1 MSDEQSEHAND
12 QIHEL
17 DERTIERIAAGEVV
31 ERPASVV
38 KELVENSLDADAS
51 RVTVAVESGGT
62 ESIRVSDDGI
72 GMTETDAKRA
82 GEKHTTSKIGDIDD
96 IEAGV
101 RTLGFRGEALSA
113 IGAVSRMTITTKP
126 RGERGTEVCI
136 DGGERT
142 HVGPAG
148 CPEGTTVEVTDLFH
162 NVPARR
168 KYLKRESTEFDH
180 IQRIVM
186 GYALANPDVSVTL
199 EHDERERFSTS
210 GRGDLQSTIMAV
222 YGREVASAM
231 VSLDFNSD
239 SKELPDGPLSSI
251 TGLVSHPETNRAS
264 RDYCTTFVNGRY
276 VTARAVRESVV
287 EAYGTQLAP
296 DRYPFAV
303 VFLELDPATVDVNVH
318 PRKLEV
324 RFANEE
330 SARKQVNHAV
340 KDALLREGLIRSNAP
355 RGQSAPEQTEI
366 TPGDEDREE
375 TEENID
381 ISENVVKEFDKR
393 PEMSDD
399 ADGVVE
405 ERETE
410 NATGKRE
417 KATDTRSEQRQRDT
431 SDESA
436 ESIQSEGGA
445 TTDSSN
451 GSPYNEQTVGE
462 DTVSDNRT
470 DADTDTTTTDP
481 HDRSERRIQGPTT
494 QTRLSDDDPEPAQL
508 DQLPSLRV
516 FGQLHD
522 TYLVCETDDGLVL
535 IDQHAADERIN
546 YERLK
551 RRFEED
557 VTTQALAEP
566 VRLELTAREAALFE
580 DYTDSLAQLGFHASL
595 AEERTAE
602 VRTVP
607 GLLAESVGPS
617 IIRDLLTAFVDGDGA
632 STVEAAADDLL
643 ADLACYP
650 SITGNTS
657 LTEGSV
663 IDLLRALDECE
674 NPYACP
680 HGRPVIIEI
689 NQRELENR
697 FERDY
702 PGHEG
707 R

>member
-1 MSDEQSEHAND
+1 MSDQQNENESTER
-12 QIHEL
+12 IHEL

-38 KELVENSLDADAS
+38 KELVENSLDADAT

-62 ESIRVSDDGI
+62 ERITVSDDGV
-72 GMTETDAKRA
+72 GMTEADAKRA

-96 IEAGV
+96 LEAGV

-113 IGAVSRMTITTKP
+113 ISAVSQTTITTKP
-126 RGERGTEVCI
+126 RGGRGTEVRI
-136 DGGERT
+136 EGGEHT
-142 HVGPAG
+142 HAGPAG
-148 CPEGTTVEVTDLFH
+148 CPEGTTVEVTDLFY

-168 KYLKRESTEFDH
+168 KYLKQESTEFDH
-180 IQRIVM
+180 IQRVVM
-186 GYALANPDVSVTL
+186 GYALANPAVSITL
-199 EHDERERFSTS
+199 EHNGRERFSTS
-210 GRGDLQSTIMAV
+210 GRGDLQSAIMAV

-231 VSLDFNSD
+231 IDIDTD
-239 SKELPDGPLSSI
+239 SSELGDGPLTDI
-251 TGLVSHPETNRAS
+251 GGLVSHPETNRAS

-276 VTARAVRESVV
+276 VTARAVREAVI

-296 DRYPFAV
+296 DRYPFVV
-303 VFLELDPATVDVNVH
+303 VFLELDPSTVDVNVH
-318 PRKLEV
+318 PRKLQV
-324 RFANEE
+324 RFANEQE
-330 SARKQVNHAV
+330 AREQVQRTV
-340 KDALLREGLIRSNAP
+340 KDALLREGLIRSSAP
-355 RGQSAPEQTEI
+355 RGRSAAEQTEI
-366 TPGDEDREE
+366 TPGEEREEE
-375 TEENID
+375 TEIETTTEENKDPSNITD
-381 ISENVVKEFDKR
+381 Q
-393 PEMSDD
+393 D
-399 ADGVVE
+399 ADG
-405 ERETE
+405 RP
-410 NATGKRE
+410 E
-417 KATDTRSEQRQRDT
+417 KTDHESRSEQTREDI

-436 ESIQSEGGA
+436 GATQSEDNDETT

-451 GSPYNEQTVGE
+451 GQPVS
-462 DTVSDNRT
+462 DTVPNRT
-470 DADTDTTTTDP
+470 SAETETEIETDTGTGTETTDL
-481 HDRSERRIQGPTT
+481 HDRQERRIQGLTT
-494 QTRLSDDDPEPAQL
+494 QTRLSDEESEPVSQF
-508 DQLPSLRV
+508 DQLPALRV

-535 IDQHAADERIN
+535 IDQHAADERVN

-551 RRFEED
+551 RQFSEN
-557 VTTQALAEP
+557 VTTQALVEP
-566 VRLELTAREAALFE
+566 VRLELTSREAALFE

-595 AEERTAE
+595 AEERVAE
-602 VRTVP
+602 VRTIP

-617 IIRDLLTAFVDGDGA
+617 IIRDLLTAFVDGNGA

-663 IDLLRALDECE
+663 VDLLRALDDCE

-702 PGHEG
+702 PGHE
-707 R
+707 

>member
-1 MSDEQSEHAND
+1 MTDD

-51 RVTVAVESGGT
+51 RVTVTVESGGT
-62 ESIRVSDDGI
+62 ESIQVSDDGS

-136 DGGERT
+136 EGGERT

-148 CPEGTTVEVTDLFH
+148 CPEGTTVEVTDLFY

-231 VSLDFNSD
+231 IDIDTDSDSDTD

-276 VTARAVRESVV
+276 VTARAVREAVV

-330 SARKQVNHAV
+330 RAREQVNDAV
-340 KDALLREGLIRSNAP
+340 KDALLREGLIRSSAP
-355 RGQSAPEQTEI
+355 RGRSATEQTEI
-366 TPGDEDREE
+366 TPGNEDENETETEAEQTVSETTGKADE
-375 TEENID
+375 TEEI
-381 ISENVVKEFDKR
+381 V
-393 PEMSDD
+393 DD

-405 ERETE
+405 DRETE
-410 NATGKRE
+410 NATSKGE
-417 KATDTRSEQRQRDT
+417 KTTDSESRSQQTRRDA

-436 ESIQSEGGA
+436 EV
-445 TTDSSN
+445 TPDSSN
-451 GSPYNEQTVGE
+451 ESPYDEQPVDE
-462 DTVSDNRT
+462 DAALDNRP
-470 DADTDTTTTDP
+470 DTDTTTTDP

-494 QTRLSDDDPEPAQL
+494 QTRLSDNDPEPAQL

-551 RRFEED
+551 QRFAED

-566 VRLELTAREAALFE
+566 VQLELTSREAALFE

-595 AEERTAE
+595 AEERVAE
-602 VRTVP
+602 VRSVP
-607 GLLAESVGPS
+607 ALLAESVGPS

-663 IDLLRALDECE
+663 VDLLRALDDCE

-702 PGHEG
+702 PGHDG
-707 R
+707 